1 MGQGVEICLVT
12 LWIRC
17 GSVFLGLGHGLLYV
31 LNRKHG
37 LYQPDQQIPQLPDA
51 IGDETYLHVFTTPDG
66 SPESLFQEAN

>member
-1 MGQGVEICLVT
+1 MGQGVDICLVA

-37 LYQPDQQIPQLPDA
+37 LYQSDQQNPQLPGA
-51 IGDETYLHVFTTPDG
+51 IGDESYLHVFTSPDG
-66 SPESLFQEAN
+66 SRESV